1 MQTRKT
7 ATKFTRQT
15 IRMCKKVLRRVVR
28 FFSKG
33 PLREKLPYASAPSS
47 LHRQAKDILYYIYS
61 LKRGGGGRY
70 KGFKGFH
77 ILRAERGTL
86 GRGSFNAMADPAK
99 IILISPQ
106 EIVHKLTY
114 DLDIYFG
121 DIIGGDWDLER
132 RADFETSPKHR
143 SIYERFV
150 LDLPWGE
157 TELSDVFVARLTSG
171 KRISGHEIVSR
182 LGRYHDQVEALFASM
197 KRDGFI
203 IPRDKFGRPV
213 RLPHVHIGRHGE
225 YLFGNNGNHRL
236 AIAKVLG
243 LKHIPCWV
251 RGRHALWQQ
260 VRQETFDAISNPA
273 SRSIPPSFET
283 HQDLADLI
291 GSSHPVDW
299 KAAIIGQEQ
308 SVVI

>member
-7 ATKFTRQT
+7 ATKFARQT
-15 IRMCKKVLRRVVR
+15 IRMCKKFIRRVVR

-33 PLREKLPYASAPSS
+33 PLREKLPYASTPSS
-47 LHRQAKDILYYIYS
+47 LHRQAKDILYYIYY

-132 RADFETSPKHR
+132 RADLENSPKHR

-157 TELSDVFVARLTSG
+157 TELSDVFVALLRSG
-171 KRISGHEIVSR
+171 KRISGHEIASR

-273 SRSIPPSFET
+273 SRSIPTSFET

-291 GSSHPVDW
+291 GSSPPVDW